1 MQHAL
6 TLAGSKLKYG
16 ADAVSVQLF
25 RTGDRPPPPVKR
37 TRRGPMSPTK
47 TMPPLAAST
56 PLVQD
61 KEKEKD
67 KLLDFVAELT
77 RQDKDAANKDPIP
90 NPSTVQDQPKTT
102 QDQPKDSEPQKPE
115 KQMTEAEKRRE
126 VWQVANELMEP
137 PPNCLSTQDFW
148 GMHRD
153 RRRVYTG
160 ILKTRIGYTPGC
172 YIQPCLLYTS
182 PSPRDRG

>member
-1 MQHAL
+1 M
-6 TLAGSKLKYG
+6 
-16 ADAVSVQLF
+16 F
-25 RTGDRPPPPVKR
+25 RTGDRLPPPVKR

-56 PLVQD
+56 PLAQD

-77 RQDKDAANKDPIP
+77 RQDKESANKDPT
-90 NPSTVQDQPKTT
+90 PSTAQDQTAMK
-102 QDQPKDSEPQKPE
+102 PKDSEPEKPE

-137 PPNCLSTQDFW
+137 PPVS
-148 GMHRD
+148 
-153 RRRVYTG
+153 YTH
-160 ILKTRIGYTPGC
+160 LRA
-172 YIQPCLLYTS
+172 
-182 PSPRDRG
+182 PRDRG